1 MIDKISGSAGHISS
15 GYQPSQISGGFEAH
29 DAAKVS
35 SRENTIMEDRVK
47 SREAAAPSDNTE
59 ISDEAKTEEADEK
72 NPVNLDA
79 LKDTEDTKE
88 KEKTP
93 EEKLEELEAEDK
105 KLEEQQKAKEEEMK
119 AKMDRLAQLQKEQEE
134 LKQKAQEAIA
144 NGDREEYENLKN
156 QYDANDREIQSLK
169 DEIGGLKDDLSAIHN
184 DRNTNHGQQNDI
196 KQTIQAQQA
205 AQQAAQAA
213 QQAQQAAQQAAQAAQ
228 QAQQAAQGGGGN
240 GGGDNGGGGAA
251 PVGGNGGGNGGGN
264 NGGGAAPVGGNNG
277 GGGTPSTGESGAAQA
292 VNAPTSADLKGDTA
306 QEQIF
311 NYLKDMGLN
320 DTAAAGVMGNIACE
334 SGYSATNLQNSYE
347 KSLGMSDQEYTNAVD
362 NGSYSKNDFVH
373 DSAGYGIVQYTYSG
387 YKEGLYDMAKQQGKS
402 VGDLGVQLEYLS
414 TQMSPALIQKLNN
427 AGSPSEAAQIFCNDF
442 EKPGTPNMAARIDA
456 ANQAYAT
463 YA

>member
-35 SRENTIMEDRVK
+35 SRENTIKEDRVK
-47 SREAAAPSDNTE
+47 SKEAAAPSDNTE

-213 QQAQQAAQQAAQAAQ
+213 QQAQQAAQ
-228 QAQQAAQGGGGN
+228 GGGN
-240 GGGDNGGGGAA
+240 GGG
-251 PVGGNGGGNGGGN
+251 GNG
-264 NGGGAAPVGGNNG
+264 GGGAAPVGGNNG

-456 ANQAYAT
+456 ANQAYST

>member
-35 SRENTIMEDRVK
+35 SRENTIKEDRVK

-196 KQTIQAQQA
+196 KQTI
-205 AQQAAQAA
+205 
-213 QQAQQAAQQAAQAAQ
+213 QAQQAAQQAAQAAQ